1 MVFVPGDP
9 MATQAADL
17 GRRPSRVCGP
27 RAVATMLVC
36 VAATVVAHAIDLEP
50 RTSQAFDAYLG
61 RATKAFVARA
71 QAAPRTLPAQKRE
84 PSAGPGG
91 QDGIISVPGG
101 LIHHWIAS
109 TFIPGASLQRALEVA
124 SAYDDYRRFYESV
137 IASRVL
143 AHDGNTYRVLM
154 RLREGESG
162 ITAVLDVRS
171 TVRYVFPANGVAY
184 AISNADVIREVVNAG
199 EKDERLLPPG
209 QDSGYLW
216 RASTFTSFAEVQGG
230 VYVEMETLGLSRR
243 FPPLLGWIIEPIARR
258 IGRRSAERSLREFV
272 AAVNGGDGGNG

>member
-1 MVFVPGDP
+1 MTVRRFDRARPRVAVTYLYVCLG
-9 MATQAADL
+9 ATAA
-17 GRRPSRVCGP
+17 V
-27 RAVATMLVC
+27 
-36 VAATVVAHAIDLEP
+36 VAAVLEP
-50 RTSQAFDAYLG
+50 QTNKAFDAYLAQ
-61 RATKAFVARA
+61 ATKAFVARA

-84 PSAGPGG
+84 PSAAPGG

-109 TFIPGASLQRALEVA
+109 TFIPGASLQRALQV
-124 SAYDDYRRFYESV
+124 SYAYDDYSRLYESV
-137 IASRVL
+137 MASRVL
-143 AHDGNTYRVLM
+143 ARDGNTHRVLM

-171 TVRYVFPANGVAY
+171 TVRYVFPAKSVAY
-184 AISNADVIREVVNAG
+184 AISNADEIREVVSAG
-199 EKDERLLPPG
+199 ENDERLLPPG
-209 QDSGYLW
+209 RDSGYLW
-216 RASTFTSFAEVQGG
+216 RASTFTSFTDVEGG

-272 AAVNGGDGGNG
+272 EEVTERSGGNG